1 MSTWRVQSSR
11 ERLKRQT
18 AKRAGSAHGRTPM
31 DVPSPDEL
39 QRLLKLTGSED
50 AVVRMLARQW
60 GLSPVVIATTVK
72 GWSRVEGWLHSI

>member
-1 MSTWRVQSSR
+1 MCRRGGFNHHESGSND
-11 ERLKRQT
+11 KR
-18 AKRAGSAHGRTPM
+18 RRGRSAHGRTPM